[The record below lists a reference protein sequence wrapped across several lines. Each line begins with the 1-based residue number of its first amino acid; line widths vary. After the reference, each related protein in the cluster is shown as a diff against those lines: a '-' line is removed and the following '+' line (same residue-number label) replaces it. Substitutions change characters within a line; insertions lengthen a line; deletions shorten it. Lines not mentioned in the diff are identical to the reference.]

1 MLPSCRGSTTED
13 ELNRI
18 ARQHNPD
25 LAEATR
31 LDEKNILEQ
40 GLQFATDWLQNEQL
54 FGIKGFQWVAILVTI
69 GAISICTFCFC
80 CRKNIEKAATV
91 PIQAVS
97 QRLQRAREN
106 GGFTAAFNR
115 NRPETAEHRMKR
127 QASSAHVGV
136 YVPQD
141 SGAGVHTVH
150 KSGTYGTGTYSDQG
164 HPVKERHAGSSA
176 GGVMLPP
183 RGPNVDPYDPGN
195 YSVEVSLGDE
205 QAGGYMGAAQEHT
218 GDVKVP
224 GQEKRSPRLPM
235 LSPRTNNDVQ
245 RPAGNY

>member
-1 MLPSCRGSTTED
+1 MSLCRGATTEA
-13 ELNRI
+13 ELERV

-40 GLQFATDWLQNEQL
+40 GLQFAKDWLQSKQL

-97 QRLQRAREN
+97 QRLQRARDN

-115 NRPETAEHRMKR
+115 NRPETAEHRKKR
-127 QASSAHVGV
+127 HAASAHGGV
-136 YVPQD
+136 YVPQV
-141 SGAGVHTVH
+141 SGAGAHPNHT
-150 KSGTYGTGTYSDQG
+150 KSSYRSGDYPQQG
-164 HPVKERHAGSSA
+164 PPVKESYASGSA
-176 GGVMLPP
+176 GGVVLPP
-183 RGPNVDPYDPGN
+183 RGPPPNADPYDPAN
-195 YSVEVSLGDE
+195 YSVEVSLGE
-205 QAGGYMGAAQEHT
+205 EPAGYMGAAQEHT
-218 GDVKVP
+218 GEVKRP
-224 GQEKRSPRLPM
+224 GQEKRSPQA
-235 LSPRTNNDVQ
+235 NNAVQ
-245 RPAGNY
+245 RPAY